1 LTVIAV
7 TWNFLI
13 TSIIIFF
20 GTIIGFGMA
29 LKKISRLN
37 FVIITVFYA
46 LSVVI
51 TLFVLSLNI
60 SLVYKF
66 INQYIPG
73 IVGIL
78 GLLILLAGIFTIKNW
93 RNNKKITYVN
103 NPAFIIPVI
112 GGILGIISVYSL
124 LIGPNPENTFE
135 INLIIFLG
143 LLFTIS
149 IGFGVSKFL
158 KRLNKPYP
166 IIISNFMV
174 LVGFYFI
181 IFAAFIPN
189 IATLS
194 AVNMDPLYLR
204 STNYLVFLLLA
215 VIGIFLCGVFMQNLK
230 MQKNT
235 LL

>member
-78 GLLILLAGIFTIKNW
+78 GLLILFAGIFTIKNW

-124 LIGPNPENTFE
+124 LIGPNPENTVL

-204 STNYLVFLLLA
+204 STDYLVFLLLA